1 MMMTKLHT
9 SEDLEQEALF
19 AWADVMSAQMPE
31 LKYMYHVP
39 NGGQRDIRT
48 AVALKRRGVKA
59 GVPDI
64 VLPAA
69 RSEYHGLYIE
79 LKIGSNKPSEHQ
91 KEYLQY
97 LNEQGYK
104 AVVCYGWHEAME
116 EVCKYLNKD
125 DRNER
130 NC

>member
-1 MMMTKLHT
+1 MTKLHT

-19 AWADVMSAQMPE
+19 AWADIMSAQIPE

-69 RSEYHGLYIE
+69 RGGYHGLYIE
-79 LKIGSNKPSEHQ
+79 LKVGKNKLSEKQ
-91 KEYLQY
+91 WNYLQY
-97 LNEQGYK
+97 LNNHGYK
-104 AVVCYGWHEAME
+104 AIVCYGWREAMDKICE
-116 EVCKYLNKD
+116 YLN
-125 DRNER
+125 
-130 NC
+130 